1 MADVEKL
8 YEYADKLAN
17 AKGPTI
23 RENQAEYEKILEGVK
38 GSDQCK
44 RLASQFIARFF
55 THFPDLTDRSID
67 AILDLCED
75 DNVDIRKQA
84 VKDLPTLCRENKTNL
99 PKIADVLTQLLQT
112 DDTVEIVVVQN
123 SIMTLF
129 RRDCKGTIIGIFSQ
143 IHNGE
148 EIVRDRA
155 LRLLHTKLKTGGPD
169 LLTKEGE
176 AQLIVEIK
184 KVLSSD
190 QSVTG
195 DEFPRLMALLQLTKL
210 PSTVSGQLEMA
221 NMVISMA
228 ELDQTKEFDYTSVE
242 LTDRLLQCAQ
252 QALPYFSTQVK
263 STSFC
268 EYLCGRVLPHYYQL
282 PDLPGIDTR
291 AQLVKLLA
299 ELTTTIGSL
308 EEPKVAAKNVFD
320 RLIDYMPLPPIDAD
334 GSLAEVPDLEF
345 TKVECLMY
353 TFHGVGR
360 QAEDFLTEDQDRLKD
375 FRQRLQYLARGV
387 TGYIKKLNEFL
398 SSPEGS
404 KVSDEDFKIK
414 KIALRSTE
422 NIQAMIKDLFHSPPS
437 YKATVVL
444 SWLPPP
450 EKKAVK
456 RKPIAYDASEKGAKE
471 SKKSLPSKALYMD
484 KVGGGKWRGGGARVS
499 NYRPSPRHAKPSGVY
514 TPPTGKYSNNIAA
527 PSETTGRGR
536 GRVRGRW

>member
-1 MADVEKL
+1 MEDIEQL
-8 YEYADKLAN
+8 YGYADKLAN
-17 AKGPTI
+17 AKGLAVK
-23 RENQAEYEKILEGVK
+23 EHQDEYEKILDCVK

-44 RLASQFIARFF
+44 RLASQFIARFY
-55 THFPDLTDRSID
+55 THFPDLADRSID

-75 DNVDIRKQA
+75 ENVDIRKQA

-99 PKIADVLTQLLQT
+99 AKIADVLTQLLQT
-112 DDTVEIVVVQN
+112 DDNVEIVVIQN

-148 EIVRDRA
+148 DVVRDRA
-155 LRLLHTKLKTGGPD
+155 LRLLHTKLKTAGPD

-176 AQLIVEIK
+176 AQLIAEIK
-184 KVLSSD
+184 KVFSSA
-190 QSVTG
+190 QTVTG
-195 DEFPRLMALLQLTKL
+195 DEFPRLMSLLQLTKL

-228 ELDQTKEFDYTSVE
+228 ELDQTKEFDYTSQE

-268 EYLCGRVLPHYYQL
+268 EYLCTHVLPHYYQL
-282 PDLPGIDTR
+282 PDLPGVDTR
-291 AQLVKLLA
+291 AQLCKLLA

-308 EEPKVAAKNVFD
+308 NDPELAAKNVFE

-334 GSLAEVPDLEF
+334 GSITDVPDLEF

-360 QAEDFLTEDQDRLKD
+360 QAEKFLTDDQDRLKN
-375 FRQRLQYLARGV
+375 FRQRLQYLARNV

-398 SSPEGS
+398 SSEGS

-414 KIALRSTE
+414 KMALRSTE

-437 YKATVVL
+437 YKAVVVL
-444 SWLPPP
+444 SWLPVP
-450 EKKAVK
+450 EKKAAK
-456 RKPIAYDASEKGAKE
+456 RKPIAYEEKTVSG
-471 SKKSLPSKALYMD
+471 SKVPKKVVQTKPLYMD
-484 KVGGGKWRGGGARVS
+484 KIGGRGGGKRGGARVS
-499 NYRPSPRHAKPSGVY
+499 NYRPSPRGVKPSGVY

-527 PSETTGRGR
+527 QNEGDGGRGR
-536 GRVRGRW
+536 ARVRW

>member
-17 AKGPTI
+17 AKGLSI
-23 RENQAEYEKILEGVK
+23 KAHQAEYEKILDGVK

-55 THFPDLTDRSID
+55 TNFPDLNDRSID

-84 VKDLPTLCRENKTNL
+84 VKDLPTLCRDNKANL

-112 DDTVEIVVVQN
+112 DDSVEIVVVQN

-148 EIVRDRA
+148 EVVRDRA

-169 LLTKEGE
+169 LLSKEGE

-195 DEFPRLMALLQLTKL
+195 DEFPRLMSLLQLTKL

-252 QALPYFSTQVK
+252 HALPYFSSQVK

-268 EYLCGRVLPHYYQL
+268 EYLCSRVLPHYYQL
-282 PDLPGIDTR
+282 TDLPGVDIR
-291 AQLVKLLA
+291 AQLCKLLA

-334 GSLAEVPDLEF
+334 GSLTDVPDLEF

-360 QAEDFLTEDQDRLKD
+360 QAEEFLTEDQDRLKD

-398 SSPEGS
+398 SSSEGS

-414 KIALRSTE
+414 KMALRSTE

-437 YKATVVL
+437 YKATLVL
-444 SWLPPP
+444 SWLPLP

-456 RKPIAYDASEKGAKE
+456 RKPIAYETKDTGAKE
-471 SKKSLPSKALYMD
+471 AKKGVQTKPLYMD
-484 KVGGGKWRGGGARVS
+484 KVSGSRWRGGARVS
-499 NYRPSPRHAKPSGVY
+499 NYRPAPRHVKPSGVY

-527 PSETTGRGR
+527 PSERSGRGR
-536 GRVRGRW
+536 GRGRW